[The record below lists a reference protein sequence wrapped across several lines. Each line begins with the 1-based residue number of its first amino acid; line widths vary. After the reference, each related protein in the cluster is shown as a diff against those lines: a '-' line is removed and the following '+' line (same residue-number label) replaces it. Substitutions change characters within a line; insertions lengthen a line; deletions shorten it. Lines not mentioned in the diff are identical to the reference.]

1 MPSKDVYPIMKK
13 LGLIALV
20 LASLLD
26 FGQAAGGQAPA
37 ETEQATP
44 SPTSGTA
51 PIRLKPDA
59 NGKLSQEQMQQLF
72 RVVADKD
79 IENDKRLRDYTYIE
93 RDEEHHLDGKKQV
106 KSTETKTY
114 EVMEIYGEQV
124 QRLIEK
130 DDKPLAAK
138 EAAKEE
144 EKIQKVIDKRKDE
157 SAEARRK
164 REQREEKDR
173 EDSRKFV
180 REVADAYNF
189 HLIGTESIGGRDAWV
204 IDAEPRPGYEP
215 HIKDAKILPKLH
227 GRVWVDKDDDQLAKM
242 DIECLDT
249 VSFGLFL
256 ARIHKGTRVTFEQTR
271 INDEVWLPKHV
282 AAKVD
287 VRVAL
292 LKNFDVEEEQTF
304 RDYKKFRATA
314 KIVGIG
320 EVQEK

>member
-1 MPSKDVYPIMKK
+1 MI
-13 LGLIALV
+13 
-20 LASLLD
+20 
-26 FGQAAGGQAPA
+26 
-37 ETEQATP
+37 TT
-44 SPTSGTA
+44 
-51 PIRLKPDA
+51 
-59 NGKLSQEQMQQLF
+59 N
-72 RVVADKD
+72 
-79 IENDKRLRDYTYIE
+79 
-93 RDEEHHLDGKKQV
+93 V
-106 KSTETKTY
+106 KTN
-114 EVMEIYGEQV
+114 Q
-124 QRLIEK
+124 
-130 DDKPLAAK
+130 
-138 EAAKEE
+138 
-144 EKIQKVIDKRKDE
+144 
-157 SAEARRK
+157 RK
-164 REQREEKDR
+164 RAGSVNREKRSDR

-204 IDAEPRPGYEP
+204 IDARAPVSGYEP

-314 KIVGIG
+314 TIVGIG